1 MFLTDQYE
9 ATAKLMVRLATV
21 LRYISGKARELAE
34 EIHTKLLHEK
44 EKNINSELLDEALDD
59 IRRLRLHA
67 KELQTLLKRAAIS
80 RYKDHGDLLK
90 RIMSEMKLDQM
101 ADLLDQQL
109 QHLSE
114 LYGDI
119 LRKVEERRE
128 SKANLWIQFLTAVVG
143 FSAIKD
149 LSEAFAEGFPSIEMN
164 KNYLTLGLF
173 FLAVSILI
181 YFTYKWR
188 WKK

>member
-1 MFLTDQYE
+1 
-9 ATAKLMVRLATV
+9 
-21 LRYISGKARELAE
+21 
-34 EIHTKLLHEK
+34 
-44 EKNINSELLDEALDD
+44 
-59 IRRLRLHA
+59 
-67 KELQTLLKRAAIS
+67 
-80 RYKDHGDLLK
+80 
-90 RIMSEMKLDQM
+90 MKLDQM

-114 LYGDI
+114 LYGDV

-128 SKANLWIQFLTAVVG
+128 SKASLWIQFLTAVVG